1 MKELNRRAFLTLTG
15 AAVAMMALAACGD
28 EPYAPPAPP
37 APAAPTGKDA
47 ELVAAINKVWKKKFE
62 AGKVTHEQLTLNQ
75 EAQGAIKIQ
84 GEIFENAQTPVRT
97 LTTEDMKKLFDI
109 QEWKISL
116 EKKYALGGAAGI
128 SEPTGEEGSMEI
140 SLTFEYSCEDAVVQ
154 KFVDKI
160 MEYSLSREAEFI
172 SVYCPVVQ
180 GKTYMIA
187 TVFWN
192 KKA

>member
-1 MKELNRRAFLTLTG
+1 
-15 AAVAMMALAACGD
+15 
-28 EPYAPPAPP
+28 
-37 APAAPTGKDA
+37 
-47 ELVAAINKVWKKKFE
+47 
-62 AGKVTHEQLTLNQ
+62 
-75 EAQGAIKIQ
+75 
-84 GEIFENAQTPVRT
+84 
-97 LTTEDMKKLFDI
+97 MKKLFDI